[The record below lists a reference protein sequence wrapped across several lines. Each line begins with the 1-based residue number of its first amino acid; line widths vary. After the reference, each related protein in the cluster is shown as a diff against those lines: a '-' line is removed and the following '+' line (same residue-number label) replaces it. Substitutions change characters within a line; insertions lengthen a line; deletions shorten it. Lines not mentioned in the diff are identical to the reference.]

1 MAEGKDRKTDQ
12 LPLESSAFQNIN
24 LAENL
29 QDSYS
34 LLCTII
40 KLYSESG
47 PLTIS
52 QLLKCKPNSDYMKM
66 YRALKSLED
75 EQLIIEEKIDGFL
88 FFYPSPSAFLFS
100 KRLSQI
106 DFYGLNFLNVSKF
119 SSTIDLTQKAPVRN
133 IRLDTQTV
141 LYNLKFQLEY
151 NSRIKASRFW
161 WEAQYLIYKLGLD
174 SKDLKKAYSLF
185 RDWLS
190 DINLKVLVF
199 ETPQGEIITRPY
211 YTRFNSLF
219 KLIEAQEKYDRA
231 WEKAS
236 VYSKAVFIT
245 ITLPPPSVIPLKIQK
260 FILSII
266 THRIKARLRRRLGF
280 SPPHISVNEPQKKKR
295 SLLSFHRHLVI
306 FGVDF
311 IDFRDLRRKKTP
323 LDGENDEEDPKRA
336 FTIWLDETLQ
346 NILKDLGRHIKTTV
360 NKNLS
365 KEDVEKYNELGK
377 YLLSRYLRY
386 KERLQQ
392 KAKKEGKEPYTG
404 PINWLTRLN
413 RKKEGWVFENP
424 PPDAIPKDTDGGEL
438 SASSYLMK
446 YLGKTMRLVSAIVEG
461 KKLPKRH
468 KLVVFYWLLR
478 IPFYTL
484 SPKLRDREKKVSVG
498 WKFLG
503 SLYVNPS
510 L

>member
-1 MAEGKDRKTDQ
+1 
-12 LPLESSAFQNIN
+12 
-24 LAENL
+24 
-29 QDSYS
+29 
-34 LLCTII
+34 
-40 KLYSESG
+40 
-47 PLTIS
+47 
-52 QLLKCKPNSDYMKM
+52 
-66 YRALKSLED
+66 
-75 EQLIIEEKIDGFL
+75 
-88 FFYPSPSAFLFS
+88 
-100 KRLSQI
+100 
-106 DFYGLNFLNVSKF
+106 
-119 SSTIDLTQKAPVRN
+119 
-133 IRLDTQTV
+133 
-141 LYNLKFQLEY
+141 
-151 NSRIKASRFW
+151 
-161 WEAQYLIYKLGLD
+161 
-174 SKDLKKAYSLF
+174 
-185 RDWLS
+185 
-190 DINLKVLVF
+190 
-199 ETPQGEIITRPY
+199 
-211 YTRFNSLF
+211 
-219 KLIEAQEKYDRA
+219 
-231 WEKAS
+231 
-236 VYSKAVFIT
+236 
-245 ITLPPPSVIPLKIQK
+245 
-260 FILSII
+260 
-266 THRIKARLRRRLGF
+266 
-280 SPPHISVNEPQKKKR
+280 
-295 SLLSFHRHLVI
+295 VI

-377 YLLSRYLRY
+377 NLLSQYLRY
-386 KERLQQ
+386 KEKLQQ
-392 KAKKEGKEPYTG
+392 RAKRKGKEPYSG

>member
-1 MAEGKDRKTDQ
+1 VLIIRAGGAGSHYDFN
-12 LPLESSAFQNIN
+12 PA
-24 LAENL
+24 
-29 QDSYS
+29 
-34 LLCTII
+34 LLHTII
-40 KLYSESG
+40 KLFNESG
-47 PLTIS
+47 PVTIS
-52 QLLKCKPNSDYMKM
+52 DLLKCKPSSSYTNL
-66 YRALKSLED
+66 YRDLKSLE
-75 EQLIIEEKIDGFL
+75 EEGLIIEEKLSGLL
-88 FFYPSPSAFLFS
+88 FFYPSPSAFLWLNNLPKSDF
-100 KRLSQI
+100 LS
-106 DFYGLNFLNVSKF
+106 LNASNFC
-119 SSTIDLTQKAPVRN
+119 THIDLTEREPVRN
-133 IRLDTQTV
+133 IILNPQTI

-151 NSRIKASRFW
+151 NSRLRASKYW
-161 WEAQYLIYKLGLD
+161 WEIQYLTYKLGLQ
-174 SKDLKKAYSLF
+174 SSDLKKAYSLF
-185 RDWLS
+185 RDWIAE
-190 DINLKVLVF
+190 INQKVLVF
-199 ETPQGEIITRPY
+199 ETSEGEIINRPY

-219 KLIEAQEKYDRA
+219 KLLETQEKYNRA
-231 WEKAS
+231 WELAS
-236 VYSKAVFIT
+236 VYSSAVFIT
-245 ITLPPPSVIPLKIQK
+245 ITLPPTSVIPLKIQK
-260 FILSII
+260 FILPII

-280 SPPHISVNEPQKKKR
+280 SPPHIAVNEPQKKKR
-295 SLLSFHRHLVI
+295 SLLSFHRHLVV

-311 IDFRDLRRKKTP
+311 IDFRDLRRKKTS

-461 KKLPKRH
+461 KKLPKKH

-478 IPFYTL
+478 IPFFTL
-484 SPKLRDREKKVSVG
+484 SPQLRDRVKERISYG

-503 SLYVNPS
+503 SFRMEVMLNPIEPIT
-510 L
+510 

>member
-1 MAEGKDRKTDQ
+1 VLIIGAGGAGSHND
-12 LPLESSAFQNIN
+12 LNPA
-24 LAENL
+24 
-29 QDSYS
+29 
-34 LLCTII
+34 LLHTII
-40 KLYSESG
+40 KLFNESG
-47 PLTIS
+47 PVTIS
-52 QLLKCKPNSDYMKM
+52 QILKCKPSSSYNNIYKE
-66 YRALKSLED
+66 LKRLED
-75 EQLIIEEKIDGFL
+75 NGLLYEERLSGLL
-88 FFYPSPSAFLFS
+88 FFYPSPSAFLWLNNLPKSDF
-100 KRLSQI
+100 LSL
-106 DFYGLNFLNVSKF
+106 DASNFC
-119 SSTIDLTQKAPVRN
+119 THIDLTQKEPIRN
-133 IRLDTQTV
+133 IVLSPQTL

-151 NSRIKASRFW
+151 NSRLRASRYW
-161 WEAQYLIYKLGLD
+161 WEAQYLTYKLGLD
-174 SKDLKKAYSLF
+174 SKDLRKAYSLF
-185 RDWLS
+185 RDWIAE
-190 DINLKVLVF
+190 INQKVLVF
-199 ETPQGEIITRPY
+199 ETPEGEIITRPY

-219 KLIEAQEKYDRA
+219 KLIEAQEKYNRA
-231 WEKAS
+231 WELAS
-236 VYSKAVFIT
+236 VYSSAVFIT
-245 ITLPPPSVIPLKIQK
+245 ITLPPPSVLPLKIQK
-260 FILSII
+260 FILPII

-280 SPPHISVNEPQKKKR
+280 SPPHISVNEPQRKRR

-386 KERLQQ
+386 KEKLQQ
-392 KAKKEGKEPYTG
+392 RAKREGKDPYSG
-404 PINWLTRLN
+404 PINWLSRLN
-413 RKKEGWVFENP
+413 RKKEGWIFENP
-424 PPDAIPKDTDGGEL
+424 PPDAIPNDKDGGEL

-461 KKLPKRH
+461 KKLPKKH

-478 IPFYTL
+478 IPFFTS
-484 SPKLRDREKKVSVG
+484 SPQLRSRIKERISCG

-503 SLYVNPS
+503 SFRMEVMLNPI
-510 L
+510 